1 MTELH
6 STEPVERE
14 ITIEITPTT
23 DVMETVGAGAGG
35 GDAVGREG
43 EGGAVGGGRV
53 FLPGEEGDRIKT

>member
-14 ITIEITPTT
+14 ITIEITPTA
-23 DVMETVGAGAGG
+23 DVMETVGA
-35 GDAVGREG
+35 
-43 EGGAVGGGRV
+43 GAVGGGRV